1 MAKRGNPIK
10 PSLFQK
16 TVRQEFRIDIEHVKY
31 LDEIASSTNI
41 TKADIV
47 RRALSL
53 WISQN
58 PLDEF
63 IKATS
68 KSSSEN

>member
-10 PSLFQK
+10 SSLSQK
-16 TVRQEFRIDIEHVKY
+16 KTRQEFCIDVEQIKY

-58 PLDEF
+58 SLDEF
-63 IKATS
+63 IKANS
-68 KSSSEN
+68 K